1 MDEGGAWRI
10 RRGAR
15 TRERKTEYEGTK
27 AMLVIIYMFAYK
39 KQNCDIFS
47 DQNGKF
53 GAYKLLRSY
62 MAPWCVSHRG
72 VK

>member
-1 MDEGGAWRI
+1 MDEGGAWRF

-27 AMLVIIYMFAYK
+27 AMLVIIYMFAYE

-47 DQNGKF
+47 DQSGQF
-53 GAYKLLRSY
+53 GTYKLLLSY
-62 MAPWCVSHRG
+62 VECACSP
-72 VK
+72 

>member
-1 MDEGGAWRI
+1 MDEGGAWRF

-27 AMLVIIYMFAYK
+27 AMLVIS
-39 KQNCDIFS
+39 NCDIFS

-62 MAPWCVSHRG
+62 MAPWCASHRR